1 MQGEKQM
8 RLVVKRNGQTV
19 NEFRFDR
26 GPVYI
31 GRHAHSQVFL
41 PDRMVSRQHA
51 AIFTTQEGKWL
62 VEDLDSANKTYLND
76 KAIHKAEIKTGDCIR
91 IGDFTIE
98 INLEADAAADKA
110 IHLEDTIIPTSR
122 KRSAVSTESTRE
134 IISRKP
140 DVEQAPAITLPA
152 KRVKDFMEA
161 TEAIC
166 KANGLDVLLNV
177 LLSVALRQFNGYQ
190 SWCALRNQ
198 PAGPMTRHAGKSRDG
213 HGVNLN
219 DLKLSEK
226 ITQAIETGQFLLMP
240 QVSAPTEED
249 KIRSAMIAPVV
260 DPTGCFGV
268 LYVDNSI
275 DCEHY
280 SLSDLDYL
288 MLLAIHTAAII
299 ENF

>member
-1 MQGEKQM
+1 M
-8 RLVVKRNGQTV
+8 RLVIKQNGQTV

-41 PDRMVSRQHA
+41 PDRAVSRQHA
-51 AIFTTQEGKWL
+51 AIFITHDGKWV
-62 VEDLDSANKTYLND
+62 VEDMDSANKTYLND
-76 KAIHKAEIKTGDCIR
+76 KAIHKAEIKTGDSIR

-98 INLEADAAADKA
+98 IDLESTAETSEP
-110 IHLEDTIIPTSR
+110 IHLEDTLIPTSH
-122 KRSAVSTESTRE
+122 KSTAALADPSRE
-134 IISRKP
+134 VIVRKP
-140 DVEQAPAITLPA
+140 KAEQAPDIKLPA
-152 KRVKDFMEA
+152 KRVKDFMQA

-166 KANGLDVLLNV
+166 KANGLDALLKVLLG
-177 LLSVALRQFNGYQ
+177 VALKQFNGYH

-198 PAGPMTRHAGKSRDG
+198 PAGPMTSHAGKSRDG
-213 HGVNLN
+213 HGVNLS
-219 DLKLSEK
+219 DLKLGKK
-226 ITQAIETGQFLLMP
+226 ITEAIETGQFVLVP
-240 QVSAPTEED
+240 QASAPTE
-249 KIRSAMIAPVV
+249 KNRIRSAMIAPVI

-268 LYVDNSI
+268 LYVDNSM
-275 DCEHY
+275 DHGHY

>member
-1 MQGEKQM
+1 M

-19 NEFRFDR
+19 NEFQFDR

-41 PDRMVSRQHA
+41 SDRTVSRQHA
-51 AIFTTQEGKWL
+51 AIFTTQEGKWV

-76 KAIHKAEIKTGDCIR
+76 KAIHKAEIKTGDLIR

-98 INLEADAAADKA
+98 IDLKAEADTGEP
-110 IHLEDTIIPTSR
+110 IHLADTLIPNSQKSVAALTDPSR
-122 KRSAVSTESTRE
+122 EV
-134 IISRKP
+134 IVRKSGAERAP
-140 DVEQAPAITLPA
+140 DITLPA

-166 KANGLDVLLNV
+166 KANGLDMLVKT
-177 LLSVALRQFNGYQ
+177 LLSLTLKQFSGYH

-198 PAGPMTRHAGKSRDG
+198 PAGPMTCHAGKSRDG

-226 ITQAIETGQFLLMP
+226 ITQAIETRQFVLLP
-240 QVSAPTEED
+240 RVSAPTED
-249 KIRSAMIAPVV
+249 NRIRSALIGPVV
-260 DPTGCFGV
+260 DPAGCFGV
-268 LYVDNSI
+268 LYIDNST
-275 DCEHY
+275 DHEHY
-280 SLSDLDYL
+280 NLSDLDYL